1 MGETSIYV
9 DLPVEHEV
17 LAFPSNTKQNPRQEQ
32 TNQDGS
38 CGKLFLRIIAVRTR
52 FQSLKFLPLK
62 SSFYVQ
68 IPNAFIKERT
78 PAKKRTPITML
89 RITEGLTFG
98 SSFEPIFAPSIM
110 PTIEGT
116 VSIGKTAPLFM

>member
-1 MGETSIYV
+1 MG
-9 DLPVEHEV
+9 DLPAVHEV
-17 LAFPSNTKQNPRQEQ
+17 LAFPSNTKQTQRQAQ

-38 CGKLFLRIIAVRTR
+38 YGKLFLRTIAVLMR
-52 FQSLKFLPLK
+52 FQRMKNFPLK
-62 SSFYVQ
+62 ISVSVQ

-78 PAKKRTPITML
+78 PTKKRTPITML

-98 SSFEPIFAPSIM
+98 SSFEPMFAPSIM
-110 PTIEGT
+110 PIIEGT